1 MMAVTHAV
9 ISSGLSSLI
18 LGKTD
23 TLTLG
28 LSILGSQLPDLDTS
42 TSIIGQICFPI
53 SSYLEDNYPHRTVT
67 HCFLFSIG
75 LFLIAIAVGYFYF
88 NDWSKLIAL
97 PLGHLISCFSDTFT
111 KQGVQLFYPVKV
123 WCISVSN
130 PNKRLRTGSVS
141 EYWIL
146 VIFTLILF
154 FSFKISNNGSI
165 NKVVALKLG
174 LREELVKIYN
184 ESANN
189 HLMSARITGYL
200 KSDRSKIT
208 AERFTVLGEENR
220 EFIVM
225 NETNNIYKTGEN
237 IIVEKI
243 TINDG
248 QMLTR
253 NIDTFKFNDEK
264 LSNKLDKYLNNK
276 LTIINGEVIIDYPE
290 ILEYEDSI
298 NEYKYINISGKRI
311 VFSYCPLDRALE
323 LLNNQYI
330 LGNLQIIYYEE

>member
-1 MMAVTHAV
+1 M
-9 ISSGLSSLI
+9 
-18 LGKTD
+18 
-23 TLTLG
+23 
-28 LSILGSQLPDLDTS
+28 
-42 TSIIGQICFPI
+42 
-53 SSYLEDNYPHRTVT
+53 
-67 HCFLFSIG
+67 
-75 LFLIAIAVGYFYF
+75 
-88 NDWSKLIAL
+88 
-97 PLGHLISCFSDTFT
+97 GHLISCFSDTFT